1 MYRLIFNNV
10 KKLIPKISETEL
22 IALRSGGTSIDKDI
36 FSGYVPKGNY
46 ILKKKINN
54 NEDYDCL
61 KTKAEEIMNKYGQEN
76 VYPSKN
82 IMNVMNDLG
91 KNGFLGMI
99 IDKKYNGNKI
109 SITLQSKILQYFSS
123 YNPSLAVVCM
133 VPNSLG
139 PGELLQHYG
148 TDDQK
153 EKYLPKL
160 ANGELIP
167 CFGLTGPNNGSD
179 ATGQID
185 TGNVIKKD
193 NKIYV
198 EIKLN
203 KRYITLAPISNL
215 IGIAFNLKDPNNLLK
230 SGKEGITLALVEKD
244 HEGLIQKT
252 HHDPNN
258 AGFPNGT
265 LKGVIHIPLEYIIGG
280 ESNAGNGWKML
291 MECLSVGRG
300 VSLPSSACG
309 SSKLCTYGI
318 LNYINHR
325 TQFKMNIGN
334 MEGIREKFMEMF
346 VNTWIINSSVEYT
359 NHILDSGKTPSVL
372 TALMKYQTTER
383 ARKVLLNGMDIYA
396 GSAICKGENNFF
408 TKFYNSSP
416 IGITVEGSN
425 ILTRNLITFGQ
436 GLNKSHPYIYNI
448 FDSIQNDDLATFQN
462 SFNKL
467 ILFCTKNYI
476 SSFNKFNKSRLE
488 LLTMRFSNLSN
499 FIALMGGSIKKN
511 QMISAN
517 MADILSNIYMS
528 YSLLYFQNQCK
539 TKEIEIVND
548 YCIDYLCD
556 EAESKINIVI
566 QNYPFIFGK
575 ILLKPLQ
582 YKTSYIDINR
592 LNNTYKIVSNSD
604 EIRNILK
611 ENIYYKNTVIADL
624 ENLNKMLKTDKEYDE
639 LYQKIIS
646 VGEFNN

>member
-10 KKLIPKISETEL
+10 KRLIPKISETEL
-22 IALRSGGTSIDKDI
+22 IALRSGGTSVDKDI
-36 FSGYVPKGNY
+36 FSGYVSKDNY
-46 ILKKKINN
+46 IIEKKLNVNDNYDSLKIN
-54 NEDYDCL
+54 
-61 KTKAEEIMNKYGQEN
+61 AEKIMNKYGQEN
-76 VYPSKN
+76 IYPSKN
-82 IMNVMNDLG
+82 IMNIMDDLG

-99 IDKKYNGNKI
+99 IDKKYNGNKLPI
-109 SITLQSKILQYFSS
+109 KTQSEILQYFSS

-148 TDDQK
+148 TNEQK
-153 EKYLPKL
+153 QKYLPRL
-160 ANGELIP
+160 ASGELIP

-185 TGNVIKKD
+185 TGTVIKKD
-193 NKIYV
+193 NKTYI

-215 IGIAFNLKDPNNLLK
+215 IGIAFNLKDPDNLLIN
-230 SGKEGITLALVEKD
+230 GKEGITLILVEKG
-244 HEGLIQKT
+244 HEGLIQNT
-252 HHDPNN
+252 HHDPNG

-265 LKGVIHIPLEYIIGG
+265 LKGTIRVPMEYIIGG
-280 ESNAGNGWKML
+280 EPNAGNGWKML

-325 TQFKMNIGN
+325 TQFKMNIGD
-334 MEGIREKFMEMF
+334 MEGVREKFMEMF
-346 VNTWIINSSVEYT
+346 VNTWVINSSVEYT
-359 NHILDSGKTPSVL
+359 NYILDTGKTPSVL

-448 FDSIQNDDLATFQN
+448 FDSIQTDNIHEFQN
-462 SFNKL
+462 TFNKL
-467 ILFCTKNYI
+467 ILFCTKNYL
-476 SSFNKFNKSRLE
+476 SSFIRIKKSRLE

-511 QMISAN
+511 QIISAN

-528 YSLLYFQNQCK
+528 YSLLYTQNK
-539 TKEIEIVND
+539 HKSSEIKFVNN

-556 EAESKINIVI
+556 EAAFKMNTIIE
-566 QNYPFIFGK
+566 NYPYTFGK

-582 YKTSYIDINR
+582 YKISYMDNKR
-592 LNNTYKIVSNSD
+592 LNQTYKIISNND
-604 EIRNILK
+604 EIKNILK
-611 ENIYYKNTVIADL
+611 ENIYYKNTVIEDL
-624 ENLNKMLKTDKEYDE
+624 ENLDEMEKTDKNYNK

-646 VGEFNN
+646 VGEYEN

>member
-1 MYRLIFNNV
+1 MYRQIFNNI

-22 IALRSGGTSIDKDI
+22 IALRSGGTSVDKDI
-36 FSGYVPKGNY
+36 FSGYVSKDNY
-46 ILKKKINN
+46 IIKKKFDVN
-54 NEDYDCL
+54 DYYEYDSL
-61 KTKAEEIMNKYGQEN
+61 KTNAKNIMNKYGQEN

-82 IMNVMNDLG
+82 IINVMNDLG

-109 SITLQSKILQYFSS
+109 SIKHQSSILQYFSS

-148 TDDQK
+148 TTDQK
-153 EKYLPKL
+153 NIYLPRL
-160 ANGELIP
+160 ASGDLIP

-185 TGNVIKKD
+185 IGTVIKED

-215 IGIAFNLKDPNNLLK
+215 IGIAFNLKDPNKLLNN
-230 SGKEGITLALVEKD
+230 GKEGITLALVEKGYV
-244 HEGLIQKT
+244 GLKQET
-252 HHDPNN
+252 YHDPNN

-265 LKGVIHIPLEYIIGG
+265 LKGVIKIPLEYIIGG
-280 ESNAGNGWKML
+280 EQNAGNGWKML

-300 VSLPSSACG
+300 VSLPSSANG

-325 TQFKMNIGN
+325 TQFKMNIGD
-334 MEGIREKFMEMF
+334 MEGVREKFMEMF
-346 VNTWIINSSVEYT
+346 VNTWIINASVEYT

-383 ARKVLLNGMDIYA
+383 ARKVLLSGMDIYA
-396 GSAICKGENNFF
+396 GSAICKGPNNWF

-448 FDSIQNDDLATFQN
+448 FDSIQTNNIDKFRNT
-462 SFNKL
+462 FNKL
-467 ILFCTKNYI
+467 IKMCAKNYI
-476 SSFNKFNKSRLE
+476 SSFIGILLLKSDISIDSKF
-488 LLTMRFSNLSN
+488 LLTNCPIQITILKNNNKEILYKMFMIYMYSN
-499 FIALMGGSIKKN
+499 
-511 QMISAN
+511 
-517 MADILSNIYMS
+517 NIYS
-528 YSLLYFQNQCK
+528 YDNDGDTFI
-539 TKEIEIVND
+539 IE
-548 YCIDYLCD
+548 L
-556 EAESKINIVI
+556 
-566 QNYPFIFGK
+566 
-575 ILLKPLQ
+575 
-582 YKTSYIDINR
+582 
-592 LNNTYKIVSNSD
+592 
-604 EIRNILK
+604 
-611 ENIYYKNTVIADL
+611 
-624 ENLNKMLKTDKEYDE
+624 
-639 LYQKIIS
+639 
-646 VGEFNN
+646 